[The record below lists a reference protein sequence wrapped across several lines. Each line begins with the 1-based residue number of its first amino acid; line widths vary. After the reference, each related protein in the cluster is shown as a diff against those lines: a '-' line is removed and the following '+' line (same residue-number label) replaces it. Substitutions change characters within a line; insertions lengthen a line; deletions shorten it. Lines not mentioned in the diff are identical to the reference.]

1 MSHRIR
7 RVGAEKYAYFVNMST
22 YLAKTMVWKQDY
34 DIKLC
39 RHKQLTPNKNDHHL
53 LLNEN
58 HMKIFCVRHCIR
70 WGIFSRFSDKRPNWL
85 HLLGAPKTKMA
96 LGPAQPKSFPV
107 PAAR

>member
-1 MSHRIR
+1 
-7 RVGAEKYAYFVNMST
+7 MST
-22 YLAKTMVWKQDY
+22 NLAKTMVWKQDY

-39 RHKQLTPNKNDHHL
+39 RHEQLTSNKNDHHL

-70 WGIFSRFSDKRPNWL
+70 WGILSRFSDKRPNRL

-96 LGPAQPKSFPV
+96 LGSALPKSVPV
-107 PAAR
+107 SAAT